1 MKGDHD
7 GVHCAAH
14 SSVAVRD
21 SVSCQKTR
29 IPGGL
34 YTTKGHFIG
43 ASDHSTKG
51 HFVSTA
57 SRQPDGED
65 HDPTA
70 DITPENQITTM
81 KEEPTT
87 PNVLTTEVNMT
98 AFTDVEGTQVLPEIT
113 VNPAVTSTKP
123 DVFTTRGNGTS
134 PITEGWSSP
143 LYNASEYILVTL
155 PRDTQSPPSGNEEG
169 DGDDDD
175 DDDDDDGDDGEIRG
189 PEYKYPD
196 EKHRGGNDEEDD
208 EEEEDNNVVGEFK
221 LSKLS
226 PLWRHLFC
234 SLMRIKS
241 VKVTLYLTTFFLLP
255 VITEQPSETP
265 CQSAIECLNFGRPV
279 CQNGLF
285 EYCLCRTEFK
295 GMI

>member
-1 MKGDHD
+1 MTEQNK
-7 GVHCAAH
+7 
-14 SSVAVRD
+14 
-21 SVSCQKTR
+21 QQ
-29 IPGGL
+29 GL

-57 SRQPDGED
+57 SRQPDED
-65 HDPTA
+65 NDPTA

-155 PRDTQSPPSGNEEG
+155 PRDTQSSPSGNDEG
-169 DGDDDD
+169 GDD
-175 DDDDDDGDDGEIRG
+175 DDDDDDGDDGDRDDERIRPG
-189 PEYKYPD
+189 PDYKYPD
-196 EKHRGGNDEEDD
+196 ENERNGNDDED
-208 EEEEDNNVVGEFK
+208 EEEEDNNVVGE
-221 LSKLS
+221 
-226 PLWRHLFC
+226 H
-234 SLMRIKS
+234 
-241 VKVTLYLTTFFLLP
+241 
-255 VITEQPSETP
+255 Q
-265 CQSAIECLNFGRPV
+265 
-279 CQNGLF
+279 
-285 EYCLCRTEFK
+285 
-295 GMI
+295 